1 MAKDSE
7 IGRSCGAPRRRRA
20 HGKRPT
26 NKTYMNGEKSPTK
39 ETYTRA
45 LQKRPTHVEREPY
58 ERDLPIWQKTHEL
71 ADHAED

>member
-1 MAKDSE
+1 
-7 IGRSCGAPRRRRA
+7 
-20 HGKRPT
+20 
-26 NKTYMNGEKSPTK
+26 MNGEKSPTK